1 MAIRPWPCG
10 EGPRDKLL
18 LRGPAALSDAELLAV
33 LLRTGLRGHSALD
46 LARDMLQGAGDLSS
60 LLSLDRSSLEA
71 QPGLGPAKYAQL
83 RAALELARRAA
94 EQGLRNGDVMS
105 SPRATREFLQHH
117 LAARERE
124 VFSCLF
130 LDSQHRL
137 LRCDDLFLGTLD
149 GAAVYP
155 REIAVRALQ
164 YRAAAVIFAHNHPS
178 GVAEPSAAD
187 RRITERLAAALGLLD
202 IRVLDHI
209 IIGRGTAF
217 SFAEQGLVPVA

>member
-1 MAIRPWPCG
+1 MAICDWPHG

-18 LRGPAALSDAELLAV
+18 QRGAAALSDAELLAV
-33 LLRTGLRGHSALD
+33 LLRTGRAGCSALD
-46 LARDMLQGAGDLSS
+46 LAMALLHRAGDLAT
-60 LLSLDRSSLEA
+60 LLAMDANALADE
-71 QPGLGPAKYAQL
+71 PGVGPGKYAMLQ
-83 RAALELARRAA
+83 AAMELARRSV
-94 EQGLRNGDVMS
+94 EQHLKQADVMS
-105 SPRATREFLQHH
+105 SPARTRQFLQHH

-124 VFSCLF
+124 IFSCLF

-137 LRCDDLFLGTLD
+137 LRCEDLFFGTLD

-155 REIAVRALQ
+155 REVAVRALQ

-187 RRITERLAAALGLLD
+187 RRITERLQAGLGLLD

-209 IIGRGTAF
+209 IIGRGHAY
-217 SFAEQGLVPVA
+217 SFAESGLL